1 MRTEKYWNDG
11 DSNTATGVTEVRTG
25 TGTGV
30 TEDSN
35 WHDDQCRTGVTEVGG
50 QELA

>member
-11 DSNTATGVTEVRTG
+11 DSNTATVSDGG
-25 TGTGV
+25 AKTGTGV